1 MNIEINHLTKKYGSI
16 TVFDDIVLLTIMSLA
31 SQLPSVNI
39 LKFEF
44 AVTKPSIVILSALNL
59 IFLDTT
65 E

>member
-1 MNIEINHLTKKYGSI
+1 MSLAI
-16 TVFDDIVLLTIMSLA
+16 TVLADIVLLTIISLA